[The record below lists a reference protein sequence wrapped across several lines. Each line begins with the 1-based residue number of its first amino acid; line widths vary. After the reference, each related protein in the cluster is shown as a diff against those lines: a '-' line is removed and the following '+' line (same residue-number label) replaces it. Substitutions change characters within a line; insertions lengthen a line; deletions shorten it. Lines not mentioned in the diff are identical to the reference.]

1 MGRSD
6 GSSDGN
12 LNIDTG
18 AVTSR
23 LLALTNP
30 SDKRILVVDDD
41 DLELSLICDRL
52 RARDF
57 RVSQAANGQEAL
69 QILGRQWFPVVVT
82 DWQMPVM
89 DGLEFTQ
96 ELRRKGVTDTFV
108 IMLTV
113 LNSSFDYER
122 AYESGV
128 DDYLSKKQPDVEL
141 YARIH
146 SAFTTLNLR
155 RELQAARAALAAAGK
170 TP

>member
-6 GSSDGN
+6 GD
-12 LNIDTG
+12 LNIHTG

-23 LLALTNP
+23 LLALTDP
-30 SDKRILVVDDD
+30 FEKRILVVDDD

-52 RARDF
+52 RAHQF
-57 RVSQAANGQEAL
+57 LVSQAANGQEAL
-69 QILGRQWFPVVVT
+69 EILEREWFPIVVT

-89 DGLEFTQ
+89 DGLTFTQ
-96 ELRRKGVTDTFV
+96 ELRTRGVTDTFV

-128 DDYLSKKQPDVEL
+128 DDYLSKKQPEVEL

-146 SAFTTLNLR
+146 SAFTILNLR
-155 RELQAARAALAAAGK
+155 RELKAARAALAAMGK

>member
-1 MGRSD
+1 MGPSD
-6 GSSDGN
+6 GSV
-12 LNIDTG
+12 NIDTG

-23 LLALTNP
+23 LLALSDP
-30 SDKRILVVDDD
+30 LDKRILVVDDD

-57 RVSQAANGQEAL
+57 QVSQAANGQEAL
-69 QILGRQWFPVVVT
+69 EVLERHWFPVVIT

-89 DGLEFTQ
+89 DGLELTQ
-96 ELRRKGVTDTFV
+96 ALRRKGVNDTFV

-113 LNSSFDYER
+113 LDSSFDYER

-146 SAFTTLNLR
+146 SAFTTLSLR
-155 RELQAARAALAAAGK
+155 RELQAARAALAALGKAPAG
-170 TP
+170 P

>member
-6 GSSDGN
+6 GS

-18 AVTSR
+18 AVSSR
-23 LLALTNP
+23 LLALADP
-30 SDKRILVVDDD
+30 SEKRILVVDDD
-41 DLELSLICDRL
+41 DLELTLICDRL
-52 RARDF
+52 RAHEF
-57 RVSQAANGQEAL
+57 QVSQAANGQEAL
-69 QILGRQWFPVVVT
+69 EILERQWFPVVLT

-89 DGLEFTQ
+89 DGLELTQ
-96 ELRRKGVTDTFV
+96 RLRQKGVTDTFV

-128 DDYLSKKQPDVEL
+128 DDYLSKRQPDVEL

-146 SAFTTLNLR
+146 AAFTTLNLR
-155 RELQAARAALAAAGK
+155 RELKAARAALAAAGLM
-170 TP
+170 P

>member
-1 MGRSD
+1 MGRDD
-6 GSSDGN
+6 GH

-18 AVTSR
+18 AMTTR
-23 LLALTNP
+23 LRAL
-30 SDKRILVVDDD
+30 SDPGQMRILVVDDD

-52 RARDF
+52 RARGF
-57 RVSQAANGQEAL
+57 TVSQAANGQEAL
-69 QILGRQWFPVVVT
+69 DILERQWFPVVLT

-89 DGLEFTQ
+89 DGLELTQ
-96 ELRRKGVTDTFV
+96 QLRAKGVTDTFV

-146 SAFTTLNLR
+146 AAFTTLHLR
-155 RELQAARAALAAAGK
+155 KELQAARAALAAAGK
-170 TP
+170 SA

>member
-6 GSSDGN
+6 GN
-12 LNIDTG
+12 VNIDTG

-23 LLALTNP
+23 LLALTDP
-30 SDKRILVVDDD
+30 SDRRILVVDDD

-57 RVSQAANGQEAL
+57 QVSQAVNGQEAL
-69 QILGRQWFPVVVT
+69 DILEREWFPVVVT
-82 DWQMPVM
+82 DWQMPVV

-96 ELRRKGVTDTFV
+96 QLRKRGVTDTFV

-141 YARIH
+141 HARIH
-146 SAFTTLNLR
+146 AAFTTLKLR
-155 RELQAARAALAAAGK
+155 RELQAARAALAAVSKA
-170 TP
+170 P

>member
-6 GSSDGN
+6 GSV
-12 LNIDTG
+12 NIDTG

-52 RARDF
+52 RARGF
-57 RVSQAANGQEAL
+57 KVSQAANGQEAL
-69 QILGRQWFPVVVT
+69 EVLEREWFPVVIT

-89 DGLEFTQ
+89 DGLEFTL
-96 ELRRKGVTDTFV
+96 ELRRRGITDTFV

-113 LNSSFDYER
+113 LDSSFDYER

-141 YARIH
+141 HARIH
-146 SAFTTLNLR
+146 SAFTTLHLR
-155 RELQAARAALAAAGK
+155 RELQAARAALAAVGK
-170 TP
+170 AP

>member
-6 GSSDGN
+6 GD
-12 LNIDTG
+12 LNIHTG

-23 LLALTNP
+23 LMALTDP
-30 SDKRILVVDDD
+30 FDKRILVVDDD

-52 RARDF
+52 RAHNF
-57 RVSQAANGQEAL
+57 QVSQAANGQEAL
-69 QILGRQWFPVVVT
+69 EILEREWFPIVVT

-89 DGLEFTQ
+89 DGLELTQ
-96 ELRRKGVTDTFV
+96 QLRKRGVTDTFV
-108 IMLTV
+108 IMLTI

-128 DDYLSKKQPDVEL
+128 DDYLSKKQPEVEL

-146 SAFTTLNLR
+146 SAFTTLTLR
-155 RELQAARAALAAAGK
+155 RELQAARAALAAAGI
-170 TP
+170 TA

>member
-6 GSSDGN
+6 GS

-23 LLALTNP
+23 LLALSDP
-30 SDKRILVVDDD
+30 FDKRILVVDDD

-52 RARDF
+52 RGRDF
-57 RVSQAANGQEAL
+57 QVSQAANGQEAL
-69 QILGRQWFPVVVT
+69 EALERQWFPVVIT

-89 DGLEFTQ
+89 DGLELTQ
-96 ELRRKGVTDTFV
+96 ALRKKGVSDTFV

-113 LNSSFDYER
+113 LDSSFDYER

-146 SAFTTLNLR
+146 SAFTTLSLR
-155 RELQAARAALAAAGK
+155 RELQAARAALAALGK
-170 TP
+170 PAP